1 MVMEEFAEDDEF
13 NLEAEVAALFDVS
26 LEEHMT
32 HIKVGPEVGPNADA
46 LTSLTRGRGPR
57 RGNLEDLLK
66 YWRPIMKKPGGF
78 RRCVVILMDKPQ
90 FGGKPQRICA
100 WLHHEITGKWP
111 NEGNHHG
118 RGGGKKPRKR
128 RSGSVRRAIRKA
140 KSVELLESK
149 VMFMALNGSQEMVD
163 YKVKKGSVIPNAIT
177 TPRSLGPVGTAA
189 TGVFS
194 FALPGDLSDIRSPV
208 RSAIFEALTPGPPG
222 GRRGIGLGRRGG
234 GARNKFRCPPGFQ
247 AGGTFTN
254 SNFSTCGLRV
264 LGVPGAGPGA
274 FDPSVAPV
282 IRSLADDA
290 DLRRSVGDLRT
301 NRNARAIIENSQIP
315 AAPKEVSISK
325 RQASIDLIVS
335 MIDAD
340 PNLDLG
346 RRFVRR
352 DGVVLDIVLPNNT
365 LAGLGEF
372 DDMNDGVVV
381 LNENL
386 RQEGQIGQE
395 IVPVMATGL
404 RAIVF
409 HVPGAGTMSLR
420 RVGGDM
426 TDEERNGLNAQW
438 AAALTSSQRR
448 PDDPTAALRSF
459 VENSD
464 GRYALDENISAGG
477 GGEDKETTFNRE
489 LVVVENPAGSKIT
502 VPRWVYALYLG
513 RAAPRR
519 EEGDPVYS
527 LVEDAEKMAEL
538 SRFSVVSYNV
548 VPDASYDRHGWSE
561 AAERVARFNQV
572 KGLGG
577 KAGRAIPDPSG
588 KFRCPV
594 GTGGG
599 GQLTDANGT
608 SCGARLATG
617 LVDKLYEVGRS
628 LRVADHDIG
637 RGSQRQSPVRTPK
650 DNQVVDRLKSAG
662 HKFEDVMKSVD
673 LANQLLR
680 GSVQTARDAG
690 FEKENG
696 ADPSLLSPENVY
708 VLKGDGSLDALYE
721 MLKMVSDPAFVDA
734 NQPLRLEMFGRVED
748 LVNLEAARRGVALPG
763 DAEIGR
769 QRSFDEALNQLL
781 NAVMPGPGTADS
793 RSVET
798 ARAIRQYGGSE
809 LLVDMPERQDNPLND
824 DVQ

>member
-1 MVMEEFAEDDEF
+1 MEEFVEDDEF

-118 RGGGKKPRKR
+118 RGGGKRPRKR
-128 RSGSVRRAIRKA
+128 RSGSVRRAIRRA
-140 KSVELLESK
+140 KSVELLESR
-149 VMFMALNGSQEMVD
+149 VMFTALDGSQEMVD
-163 YKVKKGSVIPNAIT
+163 YKVKKGSVIPNVVT

-189 TGVFS
+189 TGAFS

-222 GRRGIGLGRRGG
+222 GRRGVGGLGRRGG

-264 LGVPGAGPGA
+264 LGVPGSGPGS
-274 FDPSVAPV
+274 FGELGPV

-290 DLRRSVGDLRT
+290 DLRRSIGDLRT
-301 NRNARAIIENSQIP
+301 NRNSRAIIENSQIP
-315 AAPKEVSISK
+315 AAPKEVSIGK

-335 MIDAD
+335 LIDAD

-352 DGVVLDIVLPNNT
+352 DGVILDIVLPNNT
-365 LAGLGEF
+365 IAGLGEF
-372 DDMNDGVVV
+372 DDMNDGVIV

-386 RQEGQIGQE
+386 RKEGQIGQE

-409 HVPGAGTMSLR
+409 HVPSAGTMSLR

-426 TDEERNGLNAQW
+426 TDEERNGLSAQW

-477 GGEDKETTFNRE
+477 GGEDEEAAFNRE
-489 LVVVENPAGSKIT
+489 LVVVENPSGSKIT

-513 RAAPRR
+513 REAPRR
-519 EEGDPVYS
+519 EEGDPIYS
-527 LVEDAEKMAEL
+527 LVEDAAKMAEL
-538 SRFSVVSYNV
+538 SRFSVVGYDV
-548 VPDASYDRHGWSE
+548 VPDAAYDRHGWSE

-572 KGLGG
+572 KGVGG

-588 KFRCPV
+588 KFKCPV

-599 GQLTDANGT
+599 GQFTDANGT
-608 SCGARLATG
+608 TCGARLAAG
-617 LVDKLYEVGRS
+617 LIDRLYEVGRS
-628 LRVADHDIG
+628 LRVSDHEIG
-637 RGSQRQSPVRTPK
+637 RGSKRQKPVRTSNDDK
-650 DNQVVDRLKSAG
+650 VVDRLESAG
-662 HKFEDVMKSVD
+662 YEFEDVMKSVD

-680 GSVQTARDAG
+680 ETVQAARDAG
-690 FEKENG
+690 FEKESG
-696 ADPSLLSPENVY
+696 PDPALLSPEDVY
-708 VLKGDGSLDALYE
+708 VLKGDDSLDALYGLLE
-721 MLKMVSDPAFVDA
+721 MVSDPAFAAAD
-734 NQPLRLEMFGRVED
+734 QPLRLETFGRTED
-748 LVNLEAARRGVALPG
+748 LVNLEAARRGVSVPG
-763 DAEIGR
+763 DAEVGH
-769 QRSFDEALNQLL
+769 QRAFDDALSQLL

-798 ARAIRQYGGSE
+798 TRTIRQYGGSE
-809 LLVDMPERQDNPLND
+809 MLADMPDKPVGSD
-824 DVQ
+824 